1 VKPVVST
8 STLTAVFLL
17 ERSETI
23 VAWITEWWSQ
33 VSGTVQFGL
42 EITVVG
48 MALVFFTLGLVIL
61 AMILLTKLPWLQV
74 KERNETAPKPVA
86 NVATPIPVAEP
97 TTSDD
102 ELARVAAIAV
112 AMLRSHHTAR
122 RRAQTTAKRSAWKGY
137 GRTQQLGL

>member
-1 VKPVVST
+1 M
-8 STLTAVFLL
+8 
-17 ERSETI
+17 
-23 VAWITEWWSQ
+23 AWITEWWSQ
-33 VSGTVQFGL
+33 VSGTVQFGF

-74 KERNETAPKPVA
+74 KEQKETETKPVA
-86 NVATPIPVAEP
+86 NVETLIPVAEP

-112 AMLRSHHTAR
+112 AMLRSHHRAR
-122 RRAQTTAKRSAWKGY
+122 RRAQTTAKRSTWKSY
-137 GRTQQLGL
+137 GRAQQLGL